1 MKMFKLKR
9 IIALLV
15 SAVAMF
21 IANTSSSMCYWL
33 MWDEVKMPE
42 SIYTN

>member
-1 MKMFKLKR
+1 MKTFNLKR

-21 IANTSSSMCYWL
+21 IANISSSMCIVWV
-33 MWDEVKMPE
+33 WDDIKMPE
-42 SIYTN
+42 SLLKK